1 MRTDFKVDTLKS
13 QIYKRMGW
21 VADAEEL
28 VLFKEDP
35 FEILDTGRTFTDNS
49 ISDGDIVWFWRKP
62 ADNGFGPVVSDY

>member
-1 MRTDFKVDTLKS
+1 
-13 QIYKRMGW
+13 MGCH
-21 VADAEEL
+21 AEEL